1 MYVYT
6 VEVVVVKIE
15 KERHGKQAT
24 VANVKMDSV
33 FSSLF
38 TVPHAFLL
46 PLLWLFEHIYVYMER
61 WEHADIALDDVDH
74 GGGRS
79 TWALLL
85 ASIKKESCFC
95 YQHGRCNLSVTVQYQ
110 RIVVAFRM

>member
-46 PLLWLFEHIYVYMER
+46 PLLWLFEHICIWKDGNML
-61 WEHADIALDDVDH
+61 I
-74 GGGRS
+74 
-79 TWALLL
+79 LLL
-85 ASIKKESCFC
+85 IMLIMVVVEAHGHFC
-95 YQHGRCNLSVTVQYQ
+95 WQALKNK
-110 RIVVAFRM
+110 VVSATSTAVVIYL